1 MALRIEPNAEPFS
14 ACALPTATPD
24 SRRRNPK
31 LAQTQASRLLKHE
44 LERYCRGEI
53 RGRSFLVAG
62 HRGSGKTMMVDK
74 ALLDCQQLAIEG
86 KALMKPLPVYL
97 QGPTLLEQN
106 GKKPAP
112 APTPPRSA
120 ALAVEVNMAGSD
132 PPPSPARPADEDEL
146 MHRVLIHVVLCLHQA
161 ASKEFV
167 AGFNELASRGS
178 ADMQETAAQFQ
189 IELTEAPPPSRLR
202 EYWALADRLVSGVLF
217 DPHPAYP
224 QQGLHELVALTGV
237 THAHQRVSGDL
248 KEKEDRRSGRSKTTE
263 ASTGVEPK
271 TADILKPMAALFSG
285 AAVAGASAASGSLWA
300 ALPLGVATS
309 LLAGLVFR
317 VSATS
322 TQRRERVVDRTFIP
336 DLSIKTLHR
345 VLPALIE
352 RLQTARLA
360 PVFIV
365 DELDKVDDLGERIYP
380 LIRNLKKLFAES
392 SFTCLLVDRGFY
404 ENLHIREEMEQ
415 AYRASASNDT
425 GAGRK
430 AAHGRNFSYFSHR
443 VFVSFQPADLHQYL
457 KELLTPVPNAT
468 ATEQHT
474 MVDQLTPW
482 VLLHRAKLNALA
494 LNREIESLRG
504 PGDVL
509 QLKDTRVFLIH
520 LTLQFVVELEL
531 ANPDVADWLSTRRL
545 GLQQLALDAAY
556 YVSREWEE
564 QERSDRRSIDLG
576 TSGRPAFRA
585 YLLHRM
591 NLHEDEAPADDS
603 VQVTARRNQ
612 LKEQAQLDQQALSD
626 QEVHFLYKIAQ
637 GVASTLAFSEN
648 GKSLEERWTKYGVA
662 THGGNSRALPPSLP
676 GALLVQPE
684 THVLVLKPNS
694 TKEEPEY
701 LWRYLPSGK
710 SSTVTSVQQ
719 IVGDAH
725 GADGPLAR
733 INRIVDVLGPL
744 LTAAPTS
751 QKTTGLQD
759 WHLLDT
765 LNEGNHI
772 LPSSLSATGA
782 IAARDAIQLAAG
794 RLFGDER
801 ALQADLQRLRGYA
814 ATLDSQ
820 ETFAAVWQLLI
831 SNACLGGRRGAL
843 TPHDAVRESMPLLS
857 TGLRLDACQLSEA
870 RQRLDAFQQQMQDHL
885 NTLLPH
891 FGGPPSPRPDW
902 ERLLADVPAAFR
914 IGQASRVQTQVDPSE
929 LMQAAWQAAKL
940 RLTRLTQDGVT
951 EPADAAEIICASAER
966 RLGGVLDLDLSQMKL
981 RDWTAALA
989 KALPGAPPSA
999 AFDAVPRWLCFHAL
1013 SQLGMGAV
1021 AADAKEAM
1029 LNPIA
1034 AEDTKLRET
1043 GSSVW
1048 GSLGSSRHVALVIC
1062 RSGESLTDAWSKPPN
1077 DGLVFVAPPDLATQL
1092 LERGLHAWLKLLGA
1106 PLLLAWEPMSATPQ
1120 QERALRR
1127 MLGNWLGAQLGAP
1140 PFKEL
1145 WLYHGQSGKHQPQ
1158 RVDPP
1163 NAESLWT
1170 AFTPSA

>member
-14 ACALPTATPD
+14 ACALPTVTPGAQ
-24 SRRRNPK
+24 RRDPK
-31 LAQTQASRLLKHE
+31 LAGTQASRLLKHE

-53 RGRSFLVAG
+53 RGLRRSFLVAG

-74 ALLDCQQLAIEG
+74 ALLDCQRLALDG

-106 GKKPAP
+106 GKKPVP

-120 ALAVEVNMAGSD
+120 ALAVEVNMAGGD
-132 PPPSPARPADEDEL
+132 TPAPPVKLADEDEL

-178 ADMQETAAQFQ
+178 ADLQETAAQFQ

-202 EYWALADRLVSGVLF
+202 EYWALADRLVAGVLF

-237 THAHQRVSGDL
+237 THVHQRVSGDL
-248 KEKEDRRSGRSKTTE
+248 KEKEDRRSGRSKTIE
-263 ASTGVEPK
+263 SSAGVEAK
-271 TADILKPMAALFSG
+271 SADILKPLTALFCG
-285 AAVAGASAASGSLWA
+285 AAVAGASAASGSLLA
-300 ALPLGVATS
+300 ALPLGVATA

-322 TQRRERVVDRTFIP
+322 TQRRERIVDRTFIP

-352 RLQTARLA
+352 RLQAARLA

-415 AYRASASNDT
+415 AYRTPGDSDAGRDGT

-443 VFVSFQPADLHQYL
+443 VFVSFQPADLHHYL
-457 KELLTPVPNAT
+457 KEMLTPVANQA
-468 ATEQHT
+468 ATEQDKT
-474 MVDQLTPW
+474 IDQLTPW

-504 PGDVL
+504 PNDVL

-520 LTLQFVVELEL
+520 LTMQFAVELEL

-576 TSGRPAFRA
+576 TTGRPAFRA

-603 VQVTARRNQ
+603 VQVTARRKQ
-612 LKEQAQLDQQALSD
+612 LKEQEQLDQQALSE
-626 QEVHFLYKIAQ
+626 QEVNFLYKIAQ

-648 GKSLEERWTKYGVA
+648 GKALEDRWKNYDPA
-662 THGGNSRALPPSLP
+662 AHDGNPRLLPPSLS

-694 TKEEPEY
+694 KKEEPEY

-710 SSTVTSVQQ
+710 SSTATSLQQ
-719 IVGDAH
+719 IVGDAQ

-733 INRIVDVLGPL
+733 INRIVGVLGPL
-744 LTAAPTS
+744 LAAAPTS
-751 QKTTGLQD
+751 QKDPGHPE
-759 WHLLDT
+759 WLLLAT
-765 LNEGNHI
+765 LSEGNHI
-772 LPSSLSATGA
+772 LPSSLSASGA
-782 IAARDAIQLAAG
+782 IAARDAIELAAS

-801 ALQADLQRLRGYA
+801 ALHADLQRLRGHA

-820 ETFAAVWQLLI
+820 ETFAAVWQLLV
-831 SNACLGGRRGAL
+831 SNACLGGRRGAQ
-843 TPHDAVRESMPLLS
+843 TPHEAVRESMPLLS
-857 TGLRLDACQLSEA
+857 AGLRLDACQLSEA
-870 RQRLDAFQQQMQDHL
+870 RQRLDTFLQQMQDQPEHAATPLRRAVVTEAELGEVACRRARRFQDRPGQQACNPGRSGRTDAGGLAGRQAAPDPADTRRCRRTRRRCRDHL
-885 NTLLPH
+885 RVGGKAPRWRARSGPQPNEAPRLDHRAGQGIARPDTIGRTRRGTAVAQLPRTVPAGHGRPGCRRQGSDAQPHRRGRHGAARDRQLTLGQPGQLAACGLGDLPLAGVAH
-891 FGGPPSPRPDW
+891 RCVEHAFQERLGARGPP
-902 ERLLADVPAAFR
+902 
-914 IGQASRVQTQVDPSE
+914 
-929 LMQAAWQAAKL
+929 
-940 RLTRLTQDGVT
+940 
-951 EPADAAEIICASAER
+951 
-966 RLGGVLDLDLSQMKL
+966 
-981 RDWTAALA
+981 
-989 KALPGAPPSA
+989 
-999 AFDAVPRWLCFHAL
+999 
-1013 SQLGMGAV
+1013 
-1021 AADAKEAM
+1021 
-1029 LNPIA
+1029 
-1034 AEDTKLRET
+1034 
-1043 GSSVW
+1043 
-1048 GSLGSSRHVALVIC
+1048 
-1062 RSGESLTDAWSKPPN
+1062 
-1077 DGLVFVAPPDLATQL
+1077 
-1092 LERGLHAWLKLLGA
+1092 
-1106 PLLLAWEPMSATPQ
+1106 
-1120 QERALRR
+1120 
-1127 MLGNWLGAQLGAP
+1127 
-1140 PFKEL
+1140 
-1145 WLYHGQSGKHQPQ
+1145 
-1158 RVDPP
+1158 
-1163 NAESLWT
+1163 
-1170 AFTPSA
+1170 